1 MIKVSKI
8 EWAGDR
14 RLRFRFS
21 DGSVGEFDFGPILDH
36 PGSMVEPLRE
46 ETYFRRVFLEDG
58 APTWPNGFD
67 ADPEWLRREIV
78 RLGGLRHPAE
88 ANSP

>member
-8 EWAGDR
+8 EWAGGH

-21 DGSVGEFDFGPILDH
+21 DDTVGEYDFATLLNEPGP
-36 PGSMVEPLRE
+36 MVEPLRDLV
-46 ETYFRRVFLEDG
+46 YFQRVFLEFG

-67 ADPEWLRREIV
+67 VAPAWLRGEISAAG
-78 RLGGLRHPAE
+78 RLARQMPV
-88 ANSP
+88 